1 MLVPTGEHTVAR
13 ELWILSVSL
22 LIAFAGCTPR
32 GPAPEKKPPATPGAV
47 AGADFSVPS
56 LANPSENLSLA
67 RYKGQ
72 VVLLDFWATW
82 CPPCRS
88 ELPALNKLYGDLK
101 NNGFVIVGMTV
112 DNGSAEQVADAVK
125 KFGLSYPVGLAGEDV
140 QRAYGGIRAVP
151 TKFLLDR
158 NGSVAKQ
165 YLGVVPEKQLR
176 ADIET
181 LLAL

>member
-1 MLVPTGEHTVAR
+1 MIMKTLG
-13 ELWILSVSL
+13 LLLVSL
-22 LIAFAGCTPR
+22 LVLLAGCSPSGLAPKKGSAVTA
-32 GPAPEKKPPATPGAV
+32 GEVPA
-47 AGADFSVPS
+47 ADFSIQD
-56 LANPSENLSLA
+56 LANPGEQLSLSP
-67 RYKGQ
+67 YNGH

-88 ELPALNKLYGDLK
+88 ELPALNQLYNDLK
-101 NNGFVIVGMTV
+101 QNGFVIVGMTV
-112 DNGSAEQVADAVK
+112 DNGSAEQVAEAVRRFK
-125 KFGLSYPVGLAGEDV
+125 LSYPVGLAGEDV

-151 TKFLLDR
+151 TKFLLDKK
-158 NGSVAKQ
+158 GAVAKQ